1 MGDPI
6 ATCRNCYWIQN
17 YVRYLAPYC
26 VSTQLN
32 SFYNKINVLI
42 ILQVSEEKNAEN
54 TILPIPP
61 PDIKPLN
68 RNSDGH
74 IIPNGPKLDQSQ
86 YAVVELKPKEER
98 PKKRVNDSTHVY
110 ATFSNK
116 VNTVG

>member
-1 MGDPI
+1 MILSP
-6 ATCRNCYWIQN
+6 
-17 YVRYLAPYC
+17 LLC
-26 VSTQLN
+26 VNTYLN

-42 ILQVSEEKNAEN
+42 ILQVSEEKNVEN

-61 PDIKPLN
+61 PDIKPLI
-68 RNSDGH
+68 RNNDGH
-74 IIPNGPKLDQSQ
+74 IIPNGPKLGQSQ
-86 YAVVELKPKEER
+86 YAVVELKPKEKR